1 MWCKI
6 LNQFRRNRIELDYQN
21 RTGGILTK
29 KYNNIAMFLFSKEG
43 DN

>member
-6 LNQFRRNRIELDYQN
+6 LHQFRLNRIELSYQIG
-21 RTGGILTK
+21 TGGILTK
-29 KYNNIAMFLFSKEG
+29 KYNYIAVCLFSKKD